1 MAFFVCPDNT
11 GRCAKYN
18 SHGGMYSE
26 TRKYLKDLLESNVT
40 ELDSSQI
47 YIICYIQSCLSQRM
61 SENTNEQGKTQQGG
75 SQWAEIIGQL
85 VDRMTGKGASATYDF
100 DNLVIDI
107 PKAQGPGGRDM
118 GAAQWTINGK
128 VTIAWEAH
136 KTSDEA
142 RPRAS
147 VSTVT

>member
-1 MAFFVCPDNT
+1 M
-11 GRCAKYN
+11 
-18 SHGGMYSE
+18 
-26 TRKYLKDLLESNVT
+26 
-40 ELDSSQI
+40 SQ
-47 YIICYIQSCLSQRM
+47 
-61 SENTNEQGKTQQGG
+61 NTNDQGVMQQTG

-85 VDRMTGKGASATYDF
+85 FDRLTGKGASATYDF

-136 KTSDEA
+136 QTSDDA
-142 RPRAS
+142 RQRAS

>member
-1 MAFFVCPDNT
+1 M
-11 GRCAKYN
+11 
-18 SHGGMYSE
+18 
-26 TRKYLKDLLESNVT
+26 
-40 ELDSSQI
+40 SQ
-47 YIICYIQSCLSQRM
+47 
-61 SENTNEQGKTQQGG
+61 NTNDQGAMEKSS

-85 VDRMTGKGASATYDF
+85 FDRLTGKGASATYDF

-142 RPRAS
+142 HPRAS